1 MAFSFIWKWADIQ
14 YQIGQKFYEMKFRIT
29 PVAQSTLQ
37 SNSNFKKL
45 KQLSHNRSPIPC
57 IIHSMQLGFL
67 LGEVTM
73 DFQEDMARV
82 FIIIYF
88 TISQLWFEICFSFAF
103 NFDCLI
109 SVVCFRVTWRTFQP
123 KPKKTKKNDP
133 EKNSSYFR
141 KWNSLALIL
150 KKFLYLQKL
159 NPALY
164 SLNHQ
169 NLYIL

>member
-1 MAFSFIWKWADIQ
+1 
-14 YQIGQKFYEMKFRIT
+14 
-29 PVAQSTLQ
+29 
-37 SNSNFKKL
+37 
-45 KQLSHNRSPIPC
+45 
-57 IIHSMQLGFL
+57 
-67 LGEVTM
+67 M
-73 DFQEDMARV
+73 DFQEDMARI

-88 TISQLWFEICFSFAF
+88 TISQLWFEIYFSFAF
-103 NFDCLI
+103 NFHCLI

-123 KPKKTKKNDP
+123 KPKKTKKDDP

-169 NLYIL
+169 NLYILWKKLRDPTLSKHEGVGGWGQRVLQIFQKIFGSPGDHRRKYFMA

>member
-1 MAFSFIWKWADIQ
+1 
-14 YQIGQKFYEMKFRIT
+14 
-29 PVAQSTLQ
+29 
-37 SNSNFKKL
+37 
-45 KQLSHNRSPIPC
+45 
-57 IIHSMQLGFL
+57 
-67 LGEVTM
+67 M
-73 DFQEDMARV
+73 DFQEDMARI

-88 TISQLWFEICFSFAF
+88 TISQLWFEIYFSFAF
-103 NFDCLI
+103 NFHCLI

-169 NLYIL
+169 NFYILWKKLRDPTLSKHEGVGGGVRGFYKFFKKYLVAQETIDVNISWPSNFFRNYFMAPPTSFSLLFQAYL